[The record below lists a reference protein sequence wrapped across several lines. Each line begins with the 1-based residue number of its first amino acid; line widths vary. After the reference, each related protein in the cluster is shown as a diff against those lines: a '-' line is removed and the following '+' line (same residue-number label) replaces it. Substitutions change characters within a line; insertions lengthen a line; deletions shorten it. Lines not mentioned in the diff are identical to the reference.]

1 MSLVRS
7 FASYYRRNVCLL
19 GHPGNRTHDLGL
31 ATLDQRRYLSGNRH
45 SKIKTKMETIA
56 DQSDKKPKSSRLPSR
71 LSFFT
76 WARWTFG
83 SILTILLPLW
93 HNKWMGLLQIEG
105 EVEMV
110 ADVVENTAEV
120 VEKVATMAEKL
131 SSDMADRLPE
141 DTKLKEAA
149 VFVERASKEIAEE
162 AQLAQ
167 DIIHKVD
174 KLVEEVETF
183 LDPITEHGKKVKVER
198 GNGVDRH

>member
-1 MSLVRS
+1 
-7 FASYYRRNVCLL
+7 
-19 GHPGNRTHDLGL
+19 
-31 ATLDQRRYLSGNRH
+31 
-45 SKIKTKMETIA
+45 METIA
-56 DQSDKKPKSSRLPSR
+56 DQSDKKPKPSPLPSR
-71 LSFFT
+71 LPIFS
-76 WARWTFG
+76 WARWAFG

-93 HNKWMGLLQIEG
+93 HNKWMALLQIES

-110 ADVVENTAEV
+110 AGAVENTAEV
-120 VEKVATMAEKL
+120 VEKVATMTEKL
-131 SSDMADRLPE
+131 SSDVADRLPE

-149 VFVERASKEIAEE
+149 VFVERASKEVAEE